1 MPNWCENTVTIAG
14 DKDKVKILWDAINAG
29 AGFLATLRPEPDYDA
44 VKVEPAFPSKD
55 GTPDPMPAWWNWR
68 VNHWGTKWDVDN
80 DTDQFTFEIDN
91 ANEDATLTGNFESA
105 WSPPIEALQ
114 YYADQNPDV
123 FVEIK
128 YYEPLM
134 CFIGKW
140 DSDGAEEHYNDVT
153 EYLKIKPEDNP
164 SLYEL
169 MDEFN
174 VWANYDEENEDE

>member
-1 MPNWCENTVTIAG
+1 MPNWCDNTVTITG
-14 DKDKVKILWDAINAG
+14 DKDKVKAIWNSIDSG
-29 AGFLATLRPEPDYDA
+29 TGFLNALRPEPDYDA
-44 VKVEPAFPSKD
+44 VEVEPAYPSND
-55 GTPDPMPAWWNWR
+55 GKPDPMPAWWNWR
-68 VNHWGTKWDVDN
+68 VVNWGTKWEVD
-80 DTDQFTFEIDN
+80 TTGQFTFEIDN
-91 ANEDATLTGNFESA
+91 ANEDATLTGYFESA

-123 FVEIK
+123 YVEIK

-140 DSDGAEEHYNDVT
+140 DSDIAEEHYNDVT
-153 EYLKIKPEDNP
+153 KHLKIKQKDNP

-174 VWANYDEENEDE
+174 VWANYEEGGDE